1 MNKLFLLLI
10 SLFISFQINAATKTA
25 TVSGNWSD
33 ITTWGGSAIPTT
45 SDVVYI
51 NNNITVTVDDS
62 VATCGTLNIYPND
75 TSGTGNVVFLSGGVL
90 TIIENL
96 TISANALQKG
106 NIDMTN
112 GGTLKVSGTAARNS
126 INGIFTAG
134 LGTVEYNGSGDQI
147 VLLLNYNNLI
157 YSVSGIKTYIGIMPT
172 IVGNLTLR
180 GTVTAVTP
188 SSLTINGNL
197 DVGAGTTFSSG
208 SGSYTLTVK
217 GTTTVSGALTVS
229 NNSANTFAG
238 DVIINPGGTW
248 NETGTGAINFAG
260 SLQNDGSFTTSNVV
274 HTFNGTATQ
283 FINGTNPV
291 TFINLTINNSNGIT
305 LGTNCNV
312 NVTLNM
318 TAGNI
323 ALGGNSLMLGVSA
336 ASFAATGTL
345 NYTAGLM
352 TGSGTFTR
360 WFYPGSTPGLPTTF
374 TGNIGRFPMG
384 VGTNDRTVLLAF
396 SSTSITEGGSISVSH
411 TDAAGATS
419 VLPFVD
425 SSLTIVSE
433 SNMNWTIAQ
442 SGLNLGTRT
451 MNIQITAGGI
461 CGVNALADID
471 FTLGTSKAGGA
482 YVLACG
488 SFGCPS
494 MSRTGMSLTDVAN
507 IFYVGATNESSLP
520 VELSSF
526 TSIVNV
532 RDVNLNWN
540 TQTGQNLNNFVIERA
555 TYDGFV
561 NNLNWTPVQSVKANL
576 SGTVPSHYSFTDKNI
591 DAGKY
596 QYRLKMIDY
605 DGSFKYSKIIEAVIT
620 LPASFELSQN
630 FPNPFNPTTKI
641 NYNLPND
648 SKVTLEVYNII
659 GERIAQ
665 LVNEQQS
672 AGYYSVNFG
681 KSSSNITSGIYI
693 YKFTAQDNTGKSF
706 SSVKKMMLLK

>member
-1 MNKLFLLLI
+1 M
-10 SLFISFQINAATKTA
+10 
-25 TVSGNWSD
+25 
-33 ITTWGGSAIPTT
+33 
-45 SDVVYI
+45 
-51 NNNITVTVDDS
+51 
-62 VATCGTLNIYPND
+62 
-75 TSGTGNVVFLSGGVL
+75 
-90 TIIENL
+90 
-96 TISANALQKG
+96 
-106 NIDMTN
+106 
-112 GGTLKVSGTAARNS
+112 
-126 INGIFTAG
+126 
-134 LGTVEYNGSGDQI
+134 
-147 VLLLNYNNLI
+147 
-157 YSVSGIKTYIGIMPT
+157 
-172 IVGNLTLR
+172 
-180 GTVTAVTP
+180 
-188 SSLTINGNL
+188 
-197 DVGAGTTFSSG
+197 
-208 SGSYTLTVK
+208 
-217 GTTTVSGALTVS
+217 SGALTVS

-238 DVIINPGGTW
+238 KYVILNPGGTW
-248 NETGTGAINFAG
+248 NETGTGAINFTG
-260 SLQNDGSFTTSNVV
+260 GLQNDGSFTASNVV
-274 HTFNGTATQ
+274 HTFNGTANQ

-305 LGTNCNV
+305 LGTDCNV

-323 ALGGNSLMLGVSA
+323 ALGGNTLTLGVSA

-396 SSTSITEGGSISVSH
+396 SATSITAGGSISVSH

-461 CGVNALADID
+461 CGVNALTDID

-520 VELSSF
+520 VELSTF
-526 TSIVNV
+526 TSNVNG
-532 RDVNLNWN
+532 RNIILNWETKTEKN
-540 TQTGQNLNNFVIERA
+540 SDKFVIERSKTDA
-555 TYDGFV
+555 NTT
-561 NNLNWTPVQSVKANL
+561 NLNWEVVTSVKAAVL
-576 SGTVPSHYSFTDKNI
+576 SNSPKQYSFTDKNLQS
-591 DAGKY
+591 GKY
-596 QYRLKMIDY
+596 QYRLKMIDN
-605 DGSFKYSKIIEAVIT
+605 DGSFTYSKVVEVEIT
-620 LPASFELSQN
+620 LPKNFELSQN
-630 FPNPFNPTTKI
+630 YPNPFNPTTKI
-641 NYNLPND
+641 NYSLPND
-648 SKVTLEVYNII
+648 SRVTLEVYNII
-659 GERIAQ
+659 GERVAQ

-672 AGYYSVNFG
+672 AGYYTVNFG
-681 KSSSNITSGIYI
+681 TSSKNITSGIYI
-693 YKFTAQDNTGKSF
+693 YKLTAADNTGKNF
-706 SSVKKMMLLK
+706 SSIKKMMLLK